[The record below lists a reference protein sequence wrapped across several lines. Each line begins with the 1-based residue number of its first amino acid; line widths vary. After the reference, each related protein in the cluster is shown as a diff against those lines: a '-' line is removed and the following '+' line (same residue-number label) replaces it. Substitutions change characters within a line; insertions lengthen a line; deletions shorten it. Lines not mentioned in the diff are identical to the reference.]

1 MVNRYFRKMKI
12 LIIWRKILSQ
22 NSSTQLKVNG
32 LPGDKTNTSTNT
44 KEIDDPAINLCTLPL
59 HLLKH
64 LDIRSSFCTHVTSLY
79 NHKYIWRPSVRML
92 LHIIYIEIFMLIL
105 YLQLQPQ
112 QQHLQYQP
120 IQRQVCMTKH
130 NSENLNT
137 SRFTDR
143 DLHVYINGVTRDLN
157 GG

>member
-1 MVNRYFRKMKI
+1 MLSILFRYTDSNNYPFGIFK
-12 LIIWRKILSQ
+12 
-22 NSSTQLKVNG
+22 
-32 LPGDKTNTSTNT
+32 
-44 KEIDDPAINLCTLPL
+44 
-59 HLLKH
+59 
-64 LDIRSSFCTHVTSLY
+64 RSL
-79 NHKYIWRPSVRML
+79 N
-92 LHIIYIEIFMLIL
+92 FMLIL

-143 DLHVYINGVTRDLN
+143 DLHVYINGVTRGLI